1 MTFKHKLS
9 RRLAQAAA
17 LISAAACSDQSAFS
31 GPGGP
36 LVPAAGAAA
45 VVSTSVTLVGAG
57 NVARCDR
64 AYDEATARLLDAL
77 PGTVFTSGDNAMAS
91 GSQGLSDCYN
101 PSWGRHKSRT
111 RPAAGDLDYPSAGAQ
126 YFAYFGTAAGAANQG
141 YYSYDLGEWHVV
153 VLNSSVA
160 MNGGSVQEQWLRA
173 DLAASPKP
181 CTVAYW
187 HYPRFSSSGT
197 YRRDNVKPLWDAL
210 YAAGVELVLN
220 GHYRLYE
227 RFAPQTPDGVADP
240 VTGIRQITVGTGGIG
255 TNAFGT
261 TQPNSQVRR
270 TGIYGI
276 LQLSLSAGAYNWKF
290 VPVAGQTWTDAGS
303 GTCHGAPADPVAR
316 VEVTPASATI
326 AAGQTLQLA
335 AVAKDASGNT
345 LSSLMT
351 WRSSDTLRVTV
362 AAGLVTALAAGTAYV
377 IATADGK
384 SDSTTVTVPAPV
396 CQTSAAAWSNIA
408 FPTQGGSFTVRFDAT
423 PSAGAVDGVAG
434 LAPGTVAGYT
444 ELAAIVRFNNT
455 GTIDARNGAAY
466 AALKSIPY
474 GAGLRYRF
482 RLAVDVPGRAYS
494 AYVTAPG
501 GAEETIGT
509 GYAFRTEQSA
519 PASLADLAS
528 YTSGGTVAL
537 CDLGVTASAPPAP
550 VGSVT
555 VTPGAAGLAAGDT
568 VRLTAAVKD
577 GAGNLLT
584 GRAVTWSTSSAGVA
598 NVSTTGLVTGVAAS
612 TATVSATSEGKTG
625 SATVSVTAPLT
636 RVGYYVSPM
645 GSSGNDGS
653 RDRPWSLTYALA
665 GAGGRIAAG
674 DTVWLR
680 NGTYP
685 GSFRTSIAG
694 APGRPIVFRQY
705 PGERA
710 TIDGGLRAE
719 GADLVFW
726 GFEIM
731 QSNPLGNGALPGLL
745 IYTARG
751 KFINLVIHD
760 AAQQGITFWDGADNA
775 EVYGSIVY
783 NNGLNENKD
792 HGIYIHNNNGTK
804 TVEDNVFYN
813 NLAYG
818 IHAYAGPGDVT
829 QRNIHVI
836 GNVSFNNGS
845 ISALWTERVNLLIGG
860 EVRYEGMQA
869 IDNMLYYA
877 GTVGRNLWI
886 GYTAANG
893 DVEVRGNWVWG
904 GSSALEVTEW
914 ESAVVQ
920 NNTVGGIS
928 QMVDLRDATPQG
940 QVWSGNRYYRSPTA
954 AAWRFAGLATPL
966 SAWQVAT
973 GLGLTDLVVSATP
986 SAPTVFVRPNRYE
999 PGRAHVVVYNWTGQS
1014 SVSVDLS
1021 GVLAVGRRYEVRNVQ
1036 DPYGAPVLSGTY
1048 GGGALP
1054 LPMTGV
1060 APPTPIGRSTR
1071 TPTRTGPAY
1080 DAFVVIQP

>member
-1 MTFKHKLS
+1 MTFMHKLS

-17 LISAAACSDQSAFS
+17 LIAAAACSDQAAFS
-31 GPGGP
+31 EPDR
-36 LVPAAGAAA
+36 LLMPAVDLAPVASA
-45 VVSTSVTLVGAG
+45 SVTLVGAG

-64 AYDEATARLLDAL
+64 TYDEATASLLDAL
-77 PGTVFTSGDNAMAS
+77 PGTVFTSGDNAMGS
-91 GSQGLSDCYN
+91 GSKGLTNCYD

-111 RPAAGDLDYPSAGAQ
+111 RPAAGDFDYRSAGAE

-153 VLNSSVA
+153 VLNSGVA
-160 MNGGSVQEQWLRA
+160 MNAGSAQEQWLRA
-173 DLAASPKP
+173 DLAASPRA

-197 YRRDNVKPLWDAL
+197 YRRDDVKPLWDAL

-240 VTGIRQITVGTGGIG
+240 VTGIRQMTVGTGGIG
-255 TNAFGT
+255 TNSFGT
-261 TQPNSQVRR
+261 AQPNSEVRR
-270 TGIYGI
+270 TGIYGV
-276 LQLSLSAGAYNWKF
+276 LQLTLSAGAYTWAF
-290 VPVAGQTWTDAGS
+290 VPVAGQTWTDTGS
-303 GTCHGAPADPVAR
+303 GTCHGAPAAPVAS
-316 VEVTPASATI
+316 VEVTPASATLV
-326 AAGQTLQLA
+326 AGQTLQLA
-335 AVAKDASGNT
+335 AVARDASGNALST
-345 LSSLMT
+345 LMS
-351 WRSSDTLRVTV
+351 WRSSDTLTVRV

-384 SDSTTVTVPAPV
+384 SDSAAVTVPAPV
-396 CQTSAAAWSNIA
+396 CQTSAAAWSNTA
-408 FPTQGGSFTVRFDAT
+408 FPPQSGSFTVQFDAT
-423 PSAGAVDGVAG
+423 PSGGAVDGVAG
-434 LAPGTVAGYT
+434 LAPGTVAAYT

-482 RLAVDVPGRAYS
+482 RLTVDVPGRAYS

-537 CDLGVTASAPPAP
+537 CDLGISAGPPPAP

-555 VTPGAAGLAAGDT
+555 VTPGTAGLTAGDT
-568 VRLTAAVKD
+568 IRLSAEVKD
-577 GAGNLLT
+577 GAGNPLT

-598 NVSTTGLVTGVAAS
+598 TVSTTGLVTGVAAGPATI
-612 TATVSATSEGKTG
+612 TAASEGQTG
-625 SATVSVTAPLT
+625 SATVSVTAPPT
-636 RVGYYVSPM
+636 RAGYYVGPT
-645 GSSGNDGS
+645 GSSGGDGS
-653 RDRPWSLTYALA
+653 RDRPWDLATALA

-745 IYTARG
+745 IYTVRG
-751 KFINLVIHD
+751 KFINLVVHD
-760 AAQQGITFWDGADNA
+760 AAQQGITFWDGADDA

-792 HGIYIHNNNGTK
+792 HGIYIHNNSGTK
-804 TVEDNVFYN
+804 TVEDNVFFN

-818 IHAYAGPGDVT
+818 IHAYAGPNDVT

-836 GNVSFNNGS
+836 GNVAFNNGS

-860 EVRYEGMQA
+860 EVRYEGMKA
-869 IDNMLYYA
+869 IDNMLYYS
-877 GTVGRNLWI
+877 GTEGRNMWI

-893 DVEVRGNWVWG
+893 DVEVRGNWIWG
-904 GSSALEVTEW
+904 GGSAFEVTEW
-914 ESAVVQ
+914 ESSSVQ
-920 NNTVGGIS
+920 NNTIGGTS
-928 QMVDLRDATPQG
+928 QMVDLRDPTPLG
-940 QVWSGNRYYRSPTA
+940 QAWSGNRYYRSPTA
-954 AAWRFAGLATPL
+954 SAWRFGGLATPF
-966 SAWQVAT
+966 ATWQGTT
-973 GLGLTDLVVSATP
+973 GLGITDVALSGTP

-999 PGRAHVVVYNWTGQS
+999 PGRAHVVVYNWTGQG

-1021 GVLAVGRRYEVRNVQ
+1021 AVLAVGRRYEVRNVQ
-1036 DPYGAPVLSGTY
+1036 DPYSAPVLSGTY
-1048 GGGALP
+1048 GGGALS

-1060 APPTPIGRSTR
+1060 APPMPIGRSTR
-1071 TPTRTGPAY
+1071 TPTRTGPTY
-1080 DAFVVIQP
+1080 DAFVVTQP